1 MKQTGKSNNLKSA
14 ISALLLVFLSLIY
27 GCGKATANTSGTPEA
42 KVGGKTL
49 VVYFSWGGNTRA
61 VAEEIRNILDCD
73 ILEVETAEPYPDTYT
88 AVRPIAYEELE
99 KGSRPL
105 NPISV
110 NPLEYDTIIVG
121 SPIWGGHIAP
131 PLTLFLKSYDLS
143 GKTILPFSTHQG
155 SGLGR
160 CADDIQ
166 KACPQAHIL
175 KGQAIHADEIR
186 SSHDT
191 LVRWLKQTSALK

>member
-1 MKQTGKSNNLKSA
+1 MEQTTKTSKLKNSV
-14 ISALLLVFLSLIY
+14 SALLMVCLSLMS
-27 GCGKATANTSGTPEA
+27 CSGKAANTTDAPATEA
-42 KVGGKTL
+42 KGKTL
-49 VVYFSWGGNTRA
+49 VVYFSWGGNTRV

-105 NPISV
+105 KAISV
-110 NPLEYDTIIVG
+110 NPAEYETLIVG

-160 CADDIQ
+160 SAEDIQ
-166 KACPQAHIL
+166 KACPQAHVL
-175 KGQAIHADEIR
+175 KGQAIHADDIR

-191 LVRWLKQTSALK
+191 LARWLKQVSVLK

>member
-1 MKQTGKSNNLKSA
+1 MKRTGKSSKLKNA
-14 ISALLLVFLSLIY
+14 VLALFMVCLPLMS
-27 GCGKATANTSGTPEA
+27 CNGKAVANTTNVPES

-49 VVYFSWGGNTRA
+49 VVYFSWSGNTRA

-105 NPISV
+105 KAISA

-155 SGLGR
+155 SGLGQS
-160 CADDIQ
+160 ADDIQ
-166 KACPQAHIL
+166 KACPQARVL
-175 KGQAIHADEIR
+175 KGQAIHADDVR

-191 LVRWLKQTSALK
+191 LVRWLKQVSVLK

>member
-14 ISALLLVFLSLIY
+14 ISALLLVCLSLMY

-105 NPISV
+105 KAISINPA
-110 NPLEYDTIIVG
+110 EYDTLIVG

-131 PLTLFLKSYDLS
+131 PLTLFLESYNLS

-160 CADDIQ
+160 SADDIQ
-166 KACPQAHIL
+166 KACPQAYVL
-175 KGQAIHADEIR
+175 KGQAIHTNDIR
-186 SSHDT
+186 SSRDT
-191 LVRWLKQTSALK
+191 LVKWLKQTSVLK